1 MYNKIIIEFL
11 SALQQNNNREWFEVN
26 KAKYQAALA
35 QVTQFGDRLISA
47 IAKIDS
53 SVAELKAKDC
63 IFRIYRDVRFS
74 KNKEPYKDHF
84 GAYFAPGGRKS
95 KLAGY
100 YVHIQP
106 GGHSFVGGGIYAP
119 EKEEL
124 AAIRQEIFYNLK
136 DYLAIIDKKE
146 FKAVFPEIYGEQLKT
161 APKGFDKDDPAIP
174 YIRNKHFAVVHE
186 VDDAFWTNPDL
197 EKNLMKIFKLQKS
210 FNDFLNEAV
219 KNLEMRD

>member
-1 MYNKIIIEFL
+1 MDNKIIIEFL
-11 SALQQNNNREWFEVN
+11 SELQQNNNREWFEAH
-26 KAKYQAALA
+26 KEKYQAALA
-35 QVTQFGDRLISA
+35 QFTKFGDHLISS

-53 SVAELKAKDC
+53 SVADMKAKDC

-100 YVHIQP
+100 YIHIQP

-119 EKEEL
+119 GKEEL

-136 DYLAIIDKKE
+136 EYLAIIEKKA

-161 APKGFDKDDPAIP
+161 APKGFEKDDPAIP
-174 YIRNKHFAVVHE
+174 YIRNKHFAVVHQVE
-186 VDDAFWTNPDL
+186 DAFWANPGL
-197 EKNLMKIFKLQKS
+197 EKSLMKIFTLQKP

-219 KNLEMRD
+219 KNID